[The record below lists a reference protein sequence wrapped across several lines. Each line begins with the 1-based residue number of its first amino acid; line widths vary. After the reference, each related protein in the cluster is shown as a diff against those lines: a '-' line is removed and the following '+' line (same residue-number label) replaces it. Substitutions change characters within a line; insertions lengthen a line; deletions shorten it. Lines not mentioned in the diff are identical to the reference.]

1 MATAV
6 GSVTKYKMLIGGEWI
21 DASSRQT
28 YDSMNP
34 YTGQTWAQMPDAQAE
49 DVDRAVQAARKAVKD
64 PAWRGMVPAQRG
76 ALLRKLG
83 DLVAENADYLGQI
96 ETRDNGKLIREMSAQ
111 CKAVPSYFYFYAG
124 LADKIQGATIP
135 LEKTSVF
142 NYTLREPIGVVGII
156 IPWNSPLLLLSF
168 SLAAALAAGNAVVAK
183 PSEHASASTLEFA
196 KLVEQASFPP
206 GVFNVVTGYGAVT
219 GSAMASHPGI
229 GKLSFTGG
237 PETARKIAEQAALNL
252 TPTLLEL
259 GGKSPNIVFP
269 DADLQNAVNGTIA
282 GIFAAGGQTCI
293 AGSRLLL
300 HEDIHDE
307 FMERLVART
316 RDIKMGD
323 PAAMESELGP
333 LATTAQLAKVE
344 SFVESARAEGAELV
358 YGGCRPDAP
367 ELAAGWFYM
376 PTIFG
381 GVHNDMYVAQEEVFG
396 PVLGVLRFREEE
408 EAVAM
413 ANDTRYGLAAGIW
426 TDDIKRAHRLA
437 RDLDAGTVWINMYR
451 ALSYASPFGGYK
463 GSGHGR
469 ELGIDAINEFT
480 QVKSVWVELAET
492 TPDPFVLRI

>member
-1 MATAV
+1 
-6 GSVTKYKMLIGGEWI
+6 
-21 DASSRQT
+21 
-28 YDSMNP
+28 
-34 YTGQTWAQMPDAQAE
+34 
-49 DVDRAVQAARKAVKD
+49 
-64 PAWRGMVPAQRG
+64 
-76 ALLRKLG
+76 
-83 DLVAENADYLGQI
+83 
-96 ETRDNGKLIREMSAQ
+96 
-111 CKAVPSYFYFYAG
+111 
-124 LADKIQGATIP
+124 
-135 LEKTSVF
+135 
-142 NYTLREPIGVVGII
+142 
-156 IPWNSPLLLLSF
+156 
-168 SLAAALAAGNAVVAK
+168 
-183 PSEHASASTLEFA
+183 
-196 KLVEQASFPP
+196 
-206 GVFNVVTGYGAVT
+206 
-219 GSAMASHPGI
+219 
-229 GKLSFTGG
+229 
-237 PETARKIAEQAALNL
+237 EQAALNL

-316 RDIKMGD
+316 RDIRMGD

-358 YGGCRPDAP
+358 YGGCRPDSP
-367 ELAAGWFYM
+367 ELSAGWFYM

-381 GVHNDMYVAQEEVFG
+381 GVRNDMYVAQEEVFG

-469 ELGIDAINEFT
+469 ELGVEAINEFT